1 MTKLK
6 IKFTLLSTLKAY
18 GPSFFLG
25 LCLLFAYAPFSQ
37 WWITLVVFPT
47 WLYQIK
53 DLSSKP
59 AFKHGFYFGLGWF
72 LSGISWV
79 FVCIDRFGGT
89 PLLVSLLIML
99 LLAAY
104 LALFPALACYLSS
117 KLNKKKTVNLFIF
130 PAAWLLCEWLRANFL
145 TGFPWLSIGY
155 SQINGPLAALAP
167 IIGEIGITFFIIL
180 TSVLVVSIFQ
190 PSYRIKKAFGLT
202 ILLGILVWSNQ
213 QQWGILTGKSISTA
227 LVQGNIEQD
236 LKWQQEQQW
245 PTMMKYLTL
254 TKDSYDADLII
265 WPESAI
271 TGIEP
276 LTTTQE
282 FLEIADRSAAL
293 NKSTIITGI
302 LNYNFESRESFNSL
316 IVLGQ
321 QHKSEVEGS
330 YFYNN
335 SNRYYK
341 NHLLPIGE
349 FVPFGDLLRP
359 LAPLFNL
366 AQSSFSRGNYVQK
379 NLIAQDLHILPLI
392 CFEIAF
398 PEQLAANFTEQTD
411 LILTVSNDA
420 WFGDSHGPHQH
431 LEIARM
437 RALEFARPV
446 LRSTN
451 NGVTAII
458 DHQGNIQQSLPQFEQ
473 LVLKGTVKLVTG
485 NTLYLLIAPYIT
497 WLLLAIYLSVFIIF
511 RLLLVNPQAAPQV
524 NN

>member
-1 MTKLK
+1 MMLSPSS
-6 IKFTLLSTLKAY
+6 LLAEAKAY
-18 GPSFFLG
+18 GRSFVLG

-37 WWITLVVFPT
+37 WWITLVVLPLWF
-47 WLYQIK
+47 YQLRDK
-53 DLSSKP
+53 TSKL

-72 LSGISWV
+72 LAGISWV
-79 FVCIDRFGGT
+79 YVCIDRFGGT
-89 PLLVSLLIML
+89 PIIVSLLLML

-104 LALFPALACYLSS
+104 LAIFPALACYLSTRFS
-117 KLNKKKTVNLFIF
+117 TNKQLNLYLL
-130 PAAWLLCEWLRANFL
+130 PLAWLVAEWLRANLL
-145 TGFPWLSIGY
+145 TGFPWLSLGY
-155 SQINGPLAALAP
+155 SQIDGPLAALAP
-167 IIGEIGITFFIIL
+167 IIGEIGISFCIIL
-180 TSVLVVSIFQ
+180 ISVLVVRLFSQVDRVKPLI
-190 PSYRIKKAFGLT
+190 GLAL
-202 ILLGILVWSNQ
+202 IMSLVVWSHY
-213 QQWGILTGKSISTA
+213 QQWGTLTGKSINTA
-227 LVQGNIEQD
+227 LVQGNIKQE
-236 LKWQQEQQW
+236 LKWDQAQEW

-254 TKDSYDADLII
+254 TKDNYDADLII

-282 FLEIADRSAAL
+282 FLDIANRSAAL

-302 LNYNFESRESFNSL
+302 LNYNFESRESYNSL

-321 QHKSEVEGS
+321 QYKSDIKGS

-335 SNRYYK
+335 NNRYYK

-366 AQSSFSRGNYVQK
+366 AQSSFSRGSYVQN
-379 NLIAQDLHILPLI
+379 NLIAQNLHILPLI

-398 PEQLAANFTEQTD
+398 PEQLAANFTKQTD
-411 LILTVSNDA
+411 MILTVSNDA

-451 NGVTAII
+451 NGISAII
-458 DHQGNIQQSLPQFEQ
+458 THQGEIQQQLPQFQE
-473 LVLKGTVKLVTG
+473 LVLKGKVNLVEGHTP
-485 NTLYLLIAPYIT
+485 YQIIAPYIT
-497 WLLLAIYLSVFIIF
+497 WILVAVYLSFLLIF
-511 RLLLVNPQAAPQV
+511 NLFRQRKTKQKRD
-524 NN
+524 

>member
-6 IKFTLLSTLKAY
+6 MKLPLLSVLKTY
-18 GPSFFLG
+18 GISFVLG

-37 WWITLVVFPT
+37 WWITLIVFPI
-47 WLYQIK
+47 WLYKIQH
-53 DLSSKP
+53 LASKP
-59 AFKHGFYFGLGWF
+59 ASKHGFYFGLGWF

-89 PLLVSLLIML
+89 PLIVSLLLML
-99 LLAAY
+99 FLAAY
-104 LALFPALACYLSS
+104 LAVFPALACYLSS
-117 KLNKKKTVNLFIF
+117 KFNQKKTLNLFIF
-130 PAAWLLCEWLRANFL
+130 PVAWLVCEWIRANFL

-155 SQINGPLAALAP
+155 SQIDGPLAALAP
-167 IIGEIGITFFIIL
+167 IIGEVGISFFIIL
-180 TSVLVVSIFQ
+180 ASVLVVRLFQ
-190 PSYRIKKAFGLT
+190 PLHRIKTVAGLA
-202 ILLGILVWSNQ
+202 ILLAIIVWSNF
-213 QQWGILTGKSISTA
+213 QQWGVLTGKSINTA

-236 LKWQQEQQW
+236 LKWQQDQQW
-245 PTMMKYLTL
+245 PTMMQYLTL
-254 TKDSYDADLII
+254 TKDNYDADLII

-282 FLEIADRSAAL
+282 FLDIADRSATL

-316 IVLGQ
+316 VVLGQ
-321 QHKSEVEGS
+321 KHKSDVKGS

-411 LILTVSNDA
+411 MILTVSNDA

-458 DHQGNIQQSLPQFEQ
+458 DHQGKIQNTLPQFQQ
-473 LVLKGTVKLVTG
+473 LVLKGTVNLVTG
-485 NTLYLLIAPYIT
+485 NTPYLVIAPYIT
-497 WLLLAIYLSVFIIF
+497 WLLIALYLSVYIVF
-511 RLLLVNPQAAPQV
+511 RFVFANRQGRC
-524 NN
+524 